1 MSIQSAIAVQTQIGN
16 FLAELKRRDVYKVA
30 VAYAVASW
38 LLIQAASI
46 LLPTF
51 DAPMWMMKAFVVL
64 LGLGFI
70 LAMIIAWIFEMT
82 PEGIKRT
89 DDISK
94 RESPGIRRQLEA
106 QAHQE
111 FVRGYLCALSY
122 AGLADKPNAIDHLNR
137 VYLNNGNGHNTS
149 IAVDRLLG
157 PLRNDVPFAVL
168 ADETSEIAQLRSPRE
183 SPRSQMQPVLGN
195 V

>member
-1 MSIQSAIAVQTQIGN
+1 
-16 FLAELKRRDVYKVA
+16 
-30 VAYAVASW
+30 
-38 LLIQAASI
+38 
-46 LLPTF
+46 
-51 DAPMWMMKAFVVL
+51 
-64 LGLGFI
+64 
-70 LAMIIAWIFEMT
+70 
-82 PEGIKRT
+82 
-89 DDISK
+89 
-94 RESPGIRRQLEA
+94 
-106 QAHQE
+106 
-111 FVRGYLCALSY
+111 LSY

-183 SPRSQMQPVLGN
+183 SPGSQMQPVLGN